1 MREPVQ
7 KGAMKPMNMNPLES
21 ESVVLD
27 FSNLDGLDGLIV
39 GPIGS
44 GKTVSTSRLA
54 VARSARPAP
63 AHGKDRNHD

>member
-1 MREPVQ
+1 MSEQ
-7 KGAMKPMNMNPLES
+7 KGTMKPMNMNPLES

-39 GPIGS
+39 GPIGI

-54 VARSARPAP
+54 VARSAPPAP
-63 AHGKDRNHD
+63 AQRKDRNHD